1 VAFDIDANGLLEVS
15 ATDRTTGRKQKVS
28 ISGGS
33 NLNEQEIKSIIEEA
47 KSKANEDRKK
57 RSVIDRKN
65 SALTLIAQA
74 ERRLRDASLEFG
86 PYGAERQQRAV
97 EIAIQ
102 DVEEYLDDYDPQ
114 ELEIS
119 VSALQEALFGLNRK
133 FAAERKTDNN
143 PLQGIKNTFGS
154 LKDELFSDDYWDD
167 DPWDNQMNRNY
178 RNSRYGNSRD
188 DDPWDNDYFLKDYLS
203 ILGLSNDF
211 DDKELKK
218 AFRREAR
225 KWHPDLNKNDLNAEE
240 RFKLINEAYEYLRDP
255 NKRNKNS
262 DVNIQEDYE
271 NNNFKTGFP
280 DFQDYLDSLFGY
292 EYNANNEDE
301 YTDEP
306 LDDESTNLE
315 NDEFNNYEYPT
326 TSPEEPPP
334 VKLHQDIETIIE
346 LTPNEALNGA
356 SILIEL
362 EDQTMVE
369 VDTPPFA
376 GDGWRLRLENIARG
390 GKDHY
395 LQLKVQTES
404 GLRIDGLRVIYKLEL
419 FPHDAL
425 LGCAVEVPT
434 LDGNVTLQVPPKSST
449 GRMLRLKGRGLAF
462 EDNVGDQYVE
472 ILVVIPADINDE
484 EIALYTRLQE
494 LSLSDS

>member
-1 VAFDIDANGLLEVS
+1 MVTLGMMIHG
-15 ATDRTTGRKQKVS
+15 TMT
-28 ISGGS
+28 IS
-33 NLNEQEIKSIIEEA
+33 
-47 KSKANEDRKK
+47 SK
-57 RSVIDRKN
+57 
-65 SALTLIAQA
+65 
-74 ERRLRDASLEFG
+74 
-86 PYGAERQQRAV
+86 
-97 EIAIQ
+97 
-102 DVEEYLDDYDPQ
+102 
-114 ELEIS
+114 
-119 VSALQEALFGLNRK
+119 
-133 FAAERKTDNN
+133 
-143 PLQGIKNTFGS
+143 
-154 LKDELFSDDYWDD
+154 
-167 DPWDNQMNRNY
+167 
-178 RNSRYGNSRD
+178 
-188 DDPWDNDYFLKDYLS
+188 KDYLS
-203 ILGLSNDF
+203 ILGLSQDF

-225 KWHPDLNKNDLNAEE
+225 KWHPDLNKNDINAEE
-240 RFKLINEAYEYLRDP
+240 RFKLINEAYEYLRDS
-255 NKRNKNS
+255 NKRNGSS
-262 DVNIQEDYE
+262 DIDNQDDYE

-292 EYNANNEDE
+292 EYSAENYDENNNESF
-301 YTDEP
+301 
-306 LDDESTNLE
+306 DDESPIID
-315 NDEFNNYEYPT
+315 NDEFYNYQYPT

-346 LTPNEALNGA
+346 LTPDEALSGA

-362 EDQTMVE
+362 EDKTVVE

-404 GLRIDGLRVIYKLEL
+404 GLRIDGLRVLYKLEL

-449 GRMLRLKGRGLAF
+449 GRMLRLKGRGLTF
-462 EDNVGDQYVE
+462 DDNVGDQYVE

>member
-1 VAFDIDANGLLEVS
+1 MVILG
-15 ATDRTTGRKQKVS
+15 TKIHGTMTTS
-28 ISGGS
+28 
-33 NLNEQEIKSIIEEA
+33 
-47 KSKANEDRKK
+47 SK
-57 RSVIDRKN
+57 
-65 SALTLIAQA
+65 
-74 ERRLRDASLEFG
+74 
-86 PYGAERQQRAV
+86 
-97 EIAIQ
+97 
-102 DVEEYLDDYDPQ
+102 
-114 ELEIS
+114 
-119 VSALQEALFGLNRK
+119 
-133 FAAERKTDNN
+133 
-143 PLQGIKNTFGS
+143 
-154 LKDELFSDDYWDD
+154 
-167 DPWDNQMNRNY
+167 
-178 RNSRYGNSRD
+178 
-188 DDPWDNDYFLKDYLS
+188 KDYLS
-203 ILGLSNDF
+203 ILGLSPDF

-240 RFKLINEAYEYLRDP
+240 RFKLINEAYECLRDP
-255 NKRNKNS
+255 NKRNTRSDESNQENS
-262 DVNIQEDYE
+262 EKI
-271 NNNFKTGFP
+271 NFKTGFP
-280 DFQDYLDSLFGY
+280 DFQEYLNSLFGY
-292 EYNANNEDE
+292 EHTARNYYEYNNEPFE
-301 YTDEP
+301 
-306 LDDESTNLE
+306 DESINID
-315 NDEFNNYEYPT
+315 NDEFNNYDYPT

-334 VKLHQDIETIIE
+334 VKLDQDIETIIE
-346 LTPNEALNGA
+346 LTPDEALKGA
-356 SILIEL
+356 SILLEL
-362 EDQTMVE
+362 QDETVVE

-404 GLRIDGLRVIYKLEL
+404 GLRIDGLRVLYKLEL

-449 GRMLRLKGRGLAF
+449 GRMLRLKGRGLTF

>member
-1 VAFDIDANGLLEVS
+1 MVILGMMIHG
-15 ATDRTTGRKQKVS
+15 TMT
-28 ISGGS
+28 IS
-33 NLNEQEIKSIIEEA
+33 
-47 KSKANEDRKK
+47 SK
-57 RSVIDRKN
+57 
-65 SALTLIAQA
+65 
-74 ERRLRDASLEFG
+74 
-86 PYGAERQQRAV
+86 
-97 EIAIQ
+97 
-102 DVEEYLDDYDPQ
+102 
-114 ELEIS
+114 
-119 VSALQEALFGLNRK
+119 
-133 FAAERKTDNN
+133 
-143 PLQGIKNTFGS
+143 
-154 LKDELFSDDYWDD
+154 
-167 DPWDNQMNRNY
+167 
-178 RNSRYGNSRD
+178 
-188 DDPWDNDYFLKDYLS
+188 KDYLS
-203 ILGLSNDF
+203 ILGLSHDF

-255 NKRNKNS
+255 IKRNESS
-262 DVNIQEDYE
+262 DVDSEDDHDDI
-271 NNNFKTGFP
+271 NFKTGFP
-280 DFQDYLDSLFGY
+280 NFQDYLDSLFGY
-292 EYNANNEDE
+292 EFKPKNYEEYDNESF
-301 YTDEP
+301 
-306 LDDESTNLE
+306 DDESRNID
-315 NDEFNNYEYPT
+315 NDEFNNFDYPA

-334 VKLHQDIETIIE
+334 VKVDQDIETIIE
-346 LTPNEALNGA
+346 LTPDEALSWA

-362 EDQTMVE
+362 EDQTVVE

-404 GLRIDGLRVIYKLEL
+404 GLRIDGLRVLYKLEL

-449 GRMLRLKGRGLAF
+449 GRMLRLKGRGLTF

>member
-1 VAFDIDANGLLEVS
+1 M
-15 ATDRTTGRKQKVS
+15 TTS
-28 ISGGS
+28 
-33 NLNEQEIKSIIEEA
+33 
-47 KSKANEDRKK
+47 SK
-57 RSVIDRKN
+57 
-65 SALTLIAQA
+65 
-74 ERRLRDASLEFG
+74 
-86 PYGAERQQRAV
+86 
-97 EIAIQ
+97 
-102 DVEEYLDDYDPQ
+102 
-114 ELEIS
+114 
-119 VSALQEALFGLNRK
+119 
-133 FAAERKTDNN
+133 
-143 PLQGIKNTFGS
+143 
-154 LKDELFSDDYWDD
+154 
-167 DPWDNQMNRNY
+167 
-178 RNSRYGNSRD
+178 
-188 DDPWDNDYFLKDYLS
+188 KDYLS
-203 ILGLSNDF
+203 ILGLSSDF

-225 KWHPDLNKNDLNAEE
+225 KWHPDLNKNDINAEE
-240 RFKLINEAYEYLRDP
+240 RFKLINEAYEYLSDP
-255 NKRNKNS
+255 NVRKNS
-262 DVNIQEDYE
+262 SDEKNNDKK
-271 NNNFKTGFP
+271 NNNFEKGFP

-292 EYNANNEDE
+292 EYSPKNYEE
-301 YTDEP
+301 Y
-306 LDDESTNLE
+306 DDESINTN
-315 NDEFNNYEYPT
+315 NDEFNNHDYPT

-346 LTPNEALNGA
+346 LTPDEALNGA

-362 EDQTMVE
+362 EDETVVE

-404 GLRIDGLRVIYKLEL
+404 GLRIDGLRVLYKLEL

-434 LDGNVTLQVPPKSST
+434 LNGNVTLQVPPKSST
-449 GRMLRLKGRGLAF
+449 GRMLRLKGRGLTF

>member
-1 VAFDIDANGLLEVS
+1 
-15 ATDRTTGRKQKVS
+15 
-28 ISGGS
+28 
-33 NLNEQEIKSIIEEA
+33 
-47 KSKANEDRKK
+47 
-57 RSVIDRKN
+57 
-65 SALTLIAQA
+65 
-74 ERRLRDASLEFG
+74 
-86 PYGAERQQRAV
+86 
-97 EIAIQ
+97 
-102 DVEEYLDDYDPQ
+102 
-114 ELEIS
+114 
-119 VSALQEALFGLNRK
+119 
-133 FAAERKTDNN
+133 
-143 PLQGIKNTFGS
+143 
-154 LKDELFSDDYWDD
+154 
-167 DPWDNQMNRNY
+167 
-178 RNSRYGNSRD
+178 
-188 DDPWDNDYFLKDYLS
+188 LS
-203 ILGLSNDF
+203 ILGLSPDF
-211 DDKELKK
+211 DDKELKT

-225 KWHPDLNKNDLNAEE
+225 KLHPDLNKNDLNAEE

-255 NKRNKNS
+255 NVRKNS
-262 DVNIQEDYE
+262 SDEKNQGDKE
-271 NNNFKTGFP
+271 NNNYEKGFP

-292 EYNANNEDE
+292 EYSPKNYEE
-301 YTDEP
+301 Y
-306 LDDESTNLE
+306 DDESINTN
-315 NDEFNNYEYPT
+315 NDEFNNHDYPT
-326 TSPEEPPP
+326 TSPDEPPP
-334 VKLHQDIETIIE
+334 VKLHHDIETIIE
-346 LTPNEALNGA
+346 LTPDEALNGA

-362 EDQTMVE
+362 EDETVVE

-404 GLRIDGLRVIYKLEL
+404 GLRIDGLRVLYKLEL

-449 GRMLRLKGRGLAF
+449 GRMLRLKGRGLTF

>member
-1 VAFDIDANGLLEVS
+1 MVILGMMIHG
-15 ATDRTTGRKQKVS
+15 TMT
-28 ISGGS
+28 IS
-33 NLNEQEIKSIIEEA
+33 
-47 KSKANEDRKK
+47 SK
-57 RSVIDRKN
+57 
-65 SALTLIAQA
+65 
-74 ERRLRDASLEFG
+74 
-86 PYGAERQQRAV
+86 
-97 EIAIQ
+97 
-102 DVEEYLDDYDPQ
+102 
-114 ELEIS
+114 
-119 VSALQEALFGLNRK
+119 
-133 FAAERKTDNN
+133 
-143 PLQGIKNTFGS
+143 
-154 LKDELFSDDYWDD
+154 
-167 DPWDNQMNRNY
+167 
-178 RNSRYGNSRD
+178 
-188 DDPWDNDYFLKDYLS
+188 KDYLS

-255 NKRNKNS
+255 NIRNEKL
-262 DVNIQEDYE
+262 DEKIRDDYQ

-280 DFQDYLDSLFGY
+280 DFQDYLDSLFGF
-292 EYNANNEDE
+292 EYNADNEDE
-301 YTDEP
+301 YISET
-306 LDDESTNLE
+306 LNDDSMNIDNE
-315 NDEFNNYEYPT
+315 EFNNYEYPT

-334 VKLHQDIETIIE
+334 VKLHKDIETIIE
-346 LTPNEALNGA
+346 LTPDEALNGA

-362 EDQTMVE
+362 EDQTIVE

-376 GDGWRLRLENIARG
+376 GDGWRLRLDKIARG

-395 LQLKVQTES
+395 LHLKVKTES

-449 GRMLRLKGRGLAF
+449 GRILRLKGRGLTF
-462 EDNVGDQYVE
+462 EDNIGDQFVE

-494 LSLSDS
+494 LSLSGS